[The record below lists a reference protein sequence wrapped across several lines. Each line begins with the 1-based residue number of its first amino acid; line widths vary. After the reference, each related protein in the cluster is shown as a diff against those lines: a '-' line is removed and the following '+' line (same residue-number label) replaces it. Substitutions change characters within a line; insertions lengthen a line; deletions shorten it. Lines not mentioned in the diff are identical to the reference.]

1 MEAVPGAPWE
11 WCALVVQGGRS
22 RSGAR
27 ASCVRCCVYS
37 YSCLTASVWLADA
50 QAGGSPGEAQ
60 GASLLRHR
68 REGLR
73 PHGSRGPVGPQGASS
88 HLCPQTAVGQQRKGG
103 GPVVGAGEAE
113 PRRPHDRQARARERG
128 SPLRCGLHVGCV
140 LDPYWQLLCCFR
152 DAAYVYPVLPVL
164 CPRSALPAPPPS
176 TQVPSASHIYACSTA
191 LNNFNDGWSPTA
203 PTGC

>member
-1 MEAVPGAPWE
+1 MLKQVAPL
-11 WCALVVQGGRS
+11 AKPK
-22 RSGAR
+22 AR
-27 ASCVRCCVYS
+27 AYFGIDAKVYGHMGHVDPSALKVLLPTCVRRRQW
-37 YSCLTASVWLADA
+37 AS
-50 QAGGSPGEAQ
+50 
-60 GASLLRHR
+60 R
-68 REGLR
+68 
-73 PHGSRGPVGPQGASS
+73 
-88 HLCPQTAVGQQRKGG
+88 RKGG